1 MKEYCLVPRN
11 KVGMTPSTPP
21 KKELKKRKYIHRPS
35 SKNRSAD
42 GIPTPKK
49 EKQKI
54 SGGRRFKSKGKK
66 IYIYTQAA
74 NKDPLPPPIKIA
86 DAKPDLSILVDKGFD
101 LNYQPYAKGVL
112 NYFKNNSN
120 IIWDEMGYLQSPFQG
135 YNIITMI
142 HKLTDS
148 KGYLDSEDIP
158 FYKMLISMGNI
169 PLDVIMNVDVKKQL
183 RGIARPTKKKGGG
196 GRNTWSS

>member
-1 MKEYCLVPRN
+1 M
-11 KVGMTPSTPP
+11 
-21 KKELKKRKYIHRPS
+21 
-35 SKNRSAD
+35 
-42 GIPTPKK
+42 
-49 EKQKI
+49 
-54 SGGRRFKSKGKK
+54 
-66 IYIYTQAA
+66 
-74 NKDPLPPPIKIA
+74 
-86 DAKPDLSILVDKGFD
+86 SILVDKGFD

-183 RGIARPTKKKGGG
+183 RGIARPT
-196 GRNTWSS
+196 